1 MFEGFLWFLTQNI
14 KNVAVGNC
22 LERGSPVKKH
32 LAGDF
37 FEPSVHDLLSHSSQV
52 SAIVLSMKHSLQF

>member
-32 LAGDF
+32 LAGDC
-37 FEPSVHDLLSHSSQV
+37 SNH
-52 SAIVLSMKHSLQF
+52 LSMTSYHTLAKSVPLFSQ